1 MKSRSGEDQR
11 RARDLVGRRVELV
24 QTIRT
29 ASGDVYPVGAEATV
43 QGFWRGKFN
52 LDMASGGGV
61 RQAER
66 ADFRLIEGPRP
77 RVDHSEFSNPADLD
91 IALASYADRAVFV
104 RSLRDWVEEHPGKLR
119 WTLTRDQVQAVLSV
133 LDSVI
138 DE

>member
-1 MKSRSGEDQR
+1 MKPRSGEGQG
-11 RARDLVGRRVELV
+11 RARDLVGRRVELIR
-24 QTIRT
+24 TIRT
-29 ASGDVYPVGAEATV
+29 ASGEVYPVGAEATV
-43 QGFWRGKFN
+43 QGFWRGKFS

-61 RQAER
+61 RQVGR
-66 ADFRLIEGPRP
+66 ADFRLIEDSRF

-91 IALASYADRAVFV
+91 IALASYTDRAMFV
-104 RSLRDWVEEHPGKLR
+104 RSLRDWVEENPGKLR